1 MVSKY
6 KFFAYNSIKHMFL
19 NKMCELW
26 EFLTSAL
33 NIDNKLVLF
42 FK

>member
-26 EFLTSAL
+26 EFLCV
-33 NIDNKLVLF
+33 NDYDFDDYYIF
-42 FK
+42 